1 MSTLYFSNCSL
12 VIPVKGGSEVISP
25 GRKVPSAFIES
36 LEQKELDSLL
46 ANRDIVAKDPLEV
59 PKPKAE
65 VASERVPTAEWRFD
79 VAELVDKP
87 LNVLNMMIQD
97 HVQKHGLAPVEAFT
111 TLDEAVHWMSQ
122 DIRKG

>member
-12 VIPVKGGSEVISP
+12 VVSGQRGSEIIPP
-25 GRKVPSAFIES
+25 GRKVPSAFVES
-36 LEQKELDSLL
+36 LKKEELDELL
-46 ANRDIVAKDPLEV
+46 ARRRIVAKDPLEV

-122 DIRKG
+122 DIRK